1 MALRVRDLLLSTQIA
16 RRGVD
21 REGVRAAGDQTPV
34 LHRACGSALLS
45 RRDSAVTTTA
55 LLTGV
60 EVVRDER
67 VELRE
72 RVLDV
77 EHLLVERERLLLH
90 VQRERNLVDQVLRR

>member
-1 MALRVRDLLLSTQIA
+1 MGNLMALRVRDLLLSTQIA
-16 RRGVD
+16 RRRVD

-34 LHRACGSALLS
+34 LHRACGRALLS

-67 VELRE
+67 VELAE
-72 RVLDV
+72 RVLYAK
-77 EHLLVERERLLLH
+77 HLLV
-90 VQRERNLVDQVLRR
+90 